1 MSLLSIL
8 TKSLLS
14 DAALTALAKKTGLSS
29 KKLKKLL
36 PLAIPLLLKA
46 MTSNASSQ
54 SGLQSLL
61 GALTQHTST
70 KALPEQIQE
79 ADSADGGKI
88 LGHIF
93 GGNTGSTLNSLAQ
106 QSELSEQDVGSALS
120 NIAPALLSGLSA
132 ATSSGAKPG
141 FDLSDGLDMGDLM
154 AIFGGGTQPSGGG
167 LLSGLLGGGSTP
179 SVSSLLGGSST
190 PSMGGLLGSLLG
202 QSAEE
207 KDDSLNGTALLNAL
221 LSGK

>member
-14 DAALTALAKKTGLSS
+14 DAAITALAKKTGLSS

-36 PLAIPLLLKA
+36 PLAVPLLLKA
-46 MTSNASSQ
+46 LTSNASSQ

-70 KALPEQIQE
+70 KALPEQIRE
-79 ADSADGGKI
+79 ADTSDGKKI

-93 GGNTGSTLNSLAQ
+93 GGNSSNTLSGLAQ
-106 QSELSEQDVGSALS
+106 QSDMSEQEVGSVLS
-120 NIAPALLSGLSA
+120 SIAPALLSGLSA
-132 ATSSGAKPG
+132 ATTSSAQPG

-154 AIFGGGTQPSGGG
+154 AIFGGGAAQSGGG
-167 LLSGLLGGGSTP
+167 LLSGLLGGNNASGGLFGGN
-179 SVSSLLGGSST
+179 SSGGS
-190 PSMGGLLGSLLG
+190 
-202 QSAEE
+202 A
-207 KDDSLNGTALLNAL
+207 NGHTRV
-221 LSGK
+221 

>member
-8 TKSLLS
+8 MKSLLS
-14 DAALTALAKKTGLSS
+14 DSAVSVLAKKTGLSS

-46 MTSNASSQ
+46 MTNNASSQ
-54 SGLQSLL
+54 TGVQSLL

-79 ADSADGGKI
+79 ADTVDGGKI

-93 GGNTGSTLNSLAQ
+93 GGNTENTLGSLAQ
-106 QSELSEQDVGSALS
+106 QSHLSQQEVGSALS
-120 NIAPALLSGLSA
+120 SIAPALMSGLSA
-132 ATSSGAKPG
+132 ATASNAKPG

-154 AIFGGGTQPSGGG
+154 AIFGGGSQSGGSQSVGG
-167 LLSGLLGGGSTP
+167 LLGGLLGGGKP
-179 SVSSLLGGSST
+179 SA
-190 PSMGGLLGSLLG
+190 GGLLGSLFG
-202 QSAEE
+202 QNTEE
-207 KDDSLNGTALLNAL
+207 KDESLNGTALLNAL